1 MLGISEATFF
11 AQYFEQQPL
20 IVNRHLASAS
30 PPPPRAATAAAARS
44 KKDTPEASAA
54 AAAAAATGSSY
65 FASRVD
71 WSTASMLE
79 AIATKELR
87 YSTDA
92 NVVRYD
98 QQRKARVPFQTD
110 GVMPLDEVQACMTTG
125 GWSVRFLRPHEHSA
139 MCAAVI
145 RALEQCF
152 ACSCGA
158 NSYWTPKDSQGFAP
172 HYDDVDVFLLQLEGQ
187 KHWRLYPPPTAVDV
201 LSRHSSEDYLPSQLP
216 STPTHTATLQAGDA
230 LYMPRGWVHQGHTD
244 STGHSLH
251 ITFSA
256 SQMHAWAD
264 LLLRATRHQIE
275 VFAANDVAWRR
286 SVPRAWMGS
295 LGAVNNR
302 KLRGDVLELP
312 DAAPPA
318 ADPGGSAAVAAALP
332 RDRQASRTAL
342 LKQVRDFVAQLA
354 AALNDAEA
362 IDHAVDMFAQDAIAR
377 MQPEAQLGGPHP
389 AASAK
394 AGTALLAQRIA
405 VVHPTSVRLVLSV
418 PQEAVVVY
426 AAQNSVVCGA
436 AAVQT
441 LRFEVEFAPAIAV
454 VLEAF
459 PGSVRVGDL
468 PMPAFEEDDANAN
481 RTALAEAL
489 VASRAFVLS

>member
-1 MLGISEATFF
+1 MF
-11 AQYFEQQPL
+11 
-20 IVNRHLASAS
+20 
-30 PPPPRAATAAAARS
+30 
-44 KKDTPEASAA
+44 D
-54 AAAAAATGSSY
+54 
-65 FASRVD
+65 
-71 WSTASMLE
+71 

-110 GVMPLDEVQACMTTG
+110 GIIPLDEVQACMATG

-145 RALEQCF
+145 RALEHCF

-158 NSYWTPKDSQGFAP
+158 NSYWTPPASQGFAP

-187 KHWRLYPPPTAVDV
+187 KNWRLYPPPTDVDV

-216 STPTHTATLQAGDA
+216 STPSHTVTLQAGDA
-230 LYMPRGWVHQGHTD
+230 LYMPRGWVHQGHTG

-275 VFAANDVAWRR
+275 VFAANDAAWRR

-295 LGAVNNR
+295 LGAINNR
-302 KLRGDVLELP
+302 KLRSDVLELP
-312 DAAPPA
+312 DAAAA
-318 ADPGGSAAVAAALP
+318 ADDGGGSAAAVVAAALP
-332 RDRQASRTAL
+332 RDRQTSRTAL

-354 AALNDAEA
+354 AALTDAEA

-377 MQPEAQLGGPHP
+377 MQPEPGECQHP
-389 AASAK
+389 SAK
-394 AGTALLAQRIA
+394 AGTALFAQRIA

-426 AAQNSVVCGA
+426 AAQNSGVCGA

-441 LRFEVEFAPAIAV
+441 LRFEVDFAPAIAA